1 MPTTCVVMESY
12 IVWCVIHDC
21 VFLFKQ
27 KTAYE
32 MRISDWSSDVC
43 SSDLRPRAARW
54 RWWRLRARPK
64 PARFRFIRRLTMRF
78 KKPQVRYAD
87 TPQPATPYQAAGQV
101 WDDRIGT
108 PREQAKNWRMKAFG
122 RSQERRVG
130 TECVGTCS
138 SRWWPYR

>member
-1 MPTTCVVMESY
+1 
-12 IVWCVIHDC
+12 
-21 VFLFKQ
+21 
-27 KTAYE
+27 

-43 SSDLRPRAARW
+43 SSDLHRPRAARW

-108 PREQAKNWRMKAFG
+108 PRVQAKNWRLMAFG
-122 RSQERRVG
+122 CLTLALLMAGGLVWRSAQSIV
-130 TECVGTCS
+130 T
-138 SRWWPYR
+138 P